1 MKERVPFIMLKTILL
16 LATTIAGLLTLLTIN
31 KLDKRTKEGSATTV
45 DTIPPLVASTITLV
59 LYLVYD
65 VAMIVAEDNLGN
77 SIGEMAVIIFATIM
91 MGIIVAACVV
101 NVKRFRAD
109 EEKVDD
115 TKEHLPEKE

>member
-1 MKERVPFIMLKTILL
+1 MLKTILL

-31 KLDKRTKEGSATTV
+31 KLDRRTKEGSATTV

-65 VAMIVAEDNLGN
+65 VSMLVADDNLGN

>member
-1 MKERVPFIMLKTILL
+1 MLKTILL

-65 VAMIVAEDNLGN
+65 VSMLVVDDNLGN

-109 EEKVDD
+109 EEKVSD
-115 TKEHLPEKE
+115 TKEHLTEKE

>member
-1 MKERVPFIMLKTILL
+1 MLKTILL

-31 KLDKRTKEGSATTV
+31 KLDRRTKEGSATTV

-65 VAMIVAEDNLGN
+65 VSMLVADDNLGN

-109 EEKVDD
+109 EEKASDM
-115 TKEHLPEKE
+115 KEHLPEKE

>member
-1 MKERVPFIMLKTILL
+1 MMKTILL

-65 VAMIVAEDNLGN
+65 VSMLVVDDNLGN

-109 EEKVDD
+109 EEKVSD
-115 TKEHLPEKE
+115 TKEHLTEKE

>member
-1 MKERVPFIMLKTILL
+1 MLKTILL

-31 KLDKRTKEGSATTV
+31 KLDKRAKEGSATTV
-45 DTIPPLVASTITLV
+45 DTIPPLIASTITLV

-65 VAMIVAEDNLGN
+65 VTMLVADDNLGN

-101 NVKRFRAD
+101 NVKRFRAV
-109 EEKVDD
+109 EAK
-115 TKEHLPEKE
+115 TGSTQEHLPEKE

>member
-1 MKERVPFIMLKTILL
+1 MLKTILL

-31 KLDKRTKEGSATTV
+31 KLDRRTKEGSATTV

-65 VAMIVAEDNLGN
+65 VTMLVADDNLGN

>member
-1 MKERVPFIMLKTILL
+1 MKERVPFTMMKTILL

-65 VAMIVAEDNLGN
+65 VSMLVVDDNLGN

-109 EEKVDD
+109 EEKVSD
-115 TKEHLPEKE
+115 TKEHLTEKE

>member
-1 MKERVPFIMLKTILL
+1 MLKTILL

-45 DTIPPLVASTITLV
+45 DTIPPLIASTITLV

-65 VAMIVAEDNLGN
+65 VSMLVVDDNLGN

-101 NVKRFRAD
+101 NVKRFRAI
-109 EEKVDD
+109 EEAETETKDN
-115 TKEHLPEKE
+115 KEHLPKKQ

>member
-1 MKERVPFIMLKTILL
+1 MLKTILL

-65 VAMIVAEDNLGN
+65 VTMLVADDNLGKN
-77 SIGEMAVIIFATIM
+77 APESILGRFYRVEVQLGGESPFSPAE
-91 MGIIVAACVV
+91 G
-101 NVKRFRAD
+101 R
-109 EEKVDD
+109 
-115 TKEHLPEKE
+115 